1 MLISNWPVLYQI
13 VLSLGENPSV
23 HQFLAPL
30 WLLAFDLVL
39 IIVFV
44 MFLLELQTQ
53 SMGPGAEVGSRP
65 FAQAVRWC
73 PVGQCTLGSG
83 GLGGAGRGCCYGQ
96 SSTDERLVFRR
107 IYLLQFLLFC
117 ANGRQYV
124 FYIRSYSEICC
135 MILQYTGK
143 QQEFYMEA
151 VICQTLKWVFS
162 SS

>member
-124 FYIRSYSEICC
+124 FYIRSYSEI
-135 MILQYTGK
+135 MLYDFTIHRKTTGILHG
-143 QQEFYMEA
+143 
-151 VICQTLKWVFS
+151 S
-162 SS
+162 SYLPNVEVGF